1 MSKVSRALRLSDAP
15 RVSPAA
21 LARRGS
27 RSLTAVV
34 LARRGSRLLTA
45 VALGTLFATGCSN
58 EPAAEAEA
66 EAPERAGGVITLFTD
81 STELFMEHP
90 ALIVG
95 QGGTFAAHL
104 TDLTDF
110 TPLRSGRIVLTFTP
124 RDGGEPLVATQDAP
138 RVPGIYG
145 PAPVFTKAGTY
156 DLVIDVESPQAR
168 DRIEVP
174 GLVVYAT
181 EEDAPFDDGGEDA
194 GIPFLKEQQWKTPEF
209 RTDFADS
216 GSIEIAI
223 DVPGE
228 ITSAPGASQVASAP
242 AGGLLQLAANAP
254 AVGMR
259 VRRGELLASVR
270 PTLGQEGASFADARA
285 RLREAEEEYARA
297 ERLLK
302 AEAIPERRMHE
313 ATVARDAAREAL
325 AAIGG
330 GNLTEAGLLEVRAP
344 VDGVIVQRMGTTG
357 ARVEAGAPLF
367 SIVDPGRLWVT
378 AFVPVDAISR
388 IDRSLPASV
397 MPEGYTDTPR
407 SARLLGVS
415 AAVDSL
421 TRAVR
426 VSYAL
431 QGASTE
437 LPVGTLARVAV
448 PTRTSG
454 RGIVVPSSAI
464 LEEDGTSIVF
474 VQTSG
479 ERYERRVV
487 QVDGG
492 DGRLVLVR
500 SGLSAGDRVVTG
512 AAYQVRLASLSTAV
526 PAHGHEH

>member
-1 MSKVSRALRLSDAP
+1 MHYSTAFSRITCTFA
-15 RVSPAA
+15 
-21 LARRGS
+21 
-27 RSLTAVV
+27 T
-34 LARRGSRLLTA
+34 LL
-45 VALGTLFATGCSN
+45 LGTMVVSACSK
-58 EPAAEAEA
+58 EPAAEAETD
-66 EAPERAGGVITLFTD
+66 APERAGGVITLFTD

-95 QGGTFAAHL
+95 VGGTFAAHL

-124 RDGGEPLVATQDAP
+124 RGGGAPLVVTQEAP

-145 PAPVFTKAGTY
+145 PAPVFTAAGTY

-181 EEDAPFDDGGEDA
+181 EEDAPFDEGEDSD
-194 GIPFLKEQQWKTPEF
+194 IPFLKEQQWKTPGF
-209 RTDFADS
+209 RTAFADS
-216 GSIEIAI
+216 GSLAIAI
-223 DVPGE
+223 NVPGE
-228 ITSAPGASQVASAP
+228 ITSAPGSAQVAAAP
-242 AGGLLQLAANAP
+242 ASGILQLAPNAP
-254 AVGMR
+254 SVGMR
-259 VRRGELLASVR
+259 VRRGDLLARIR
-270 PTLGQEGASFADARA
+270 PTLGEGGASFADARA
-285 RLREAEEEYARA
+285 RLREAEEEFTRA
-297 ERLLK
+297 ERLLR

-330 GNLTEAGLLEVRAP
+330 GNITADGLLELRAP
-344 VDGVIVQRMGTTG
+344 MDGVVVERFGTTG
-357 ARVEAGAPLF
+357 ARVEAGARLF
-367 SIVDPGRLWVT
+367 SIVDPSRLWVT
-378 AFVPVDAISR
+378 AFVPVEALAQM
-388 IDRSLPASV
+388 DRSARASV
-397 MPEGYTDTPR
+397 TPEGYTDAAL

-426 VSYAL
+426 VNYAL
-431 QGASTE
+431 EGLNTD

-448 PTRTSG
+448 ATRS
-454 RGIVVPSSAI
+454 RGNGIIVPASAV

-492 DGRLVLVR
+492 DGQRVLVR
-500 SGLSAGDRVVTG
+500 SGLEAGDRVVTG
-512 AAYQVRLASLSTAV
+512 ATYQLKLASLSTAV